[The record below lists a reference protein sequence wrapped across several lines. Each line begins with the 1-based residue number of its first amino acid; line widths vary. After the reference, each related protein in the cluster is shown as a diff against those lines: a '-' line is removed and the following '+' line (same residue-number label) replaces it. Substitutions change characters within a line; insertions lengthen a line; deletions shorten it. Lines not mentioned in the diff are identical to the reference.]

1 MLHLG
6 RCRGCAMRRRSVV
19 LRQEE
24 EAEEEEEEVEA
35 EAEAEEEEHSS
46 RRSEVKGT

>member
-24 EAEEEEEEVEA
+24 EAEEEEEVEA